1 MENLIRKWT
10 ESSLIIRILCGLGIG
25 TILGIIFKK
34 YDVIGF
40 PGELFIKALR
50 GIAPILVFALVAS
63 NLSKAGEGIGNRF
76 KIIIFLYLVSTF
88 LSAIIAV
95 SANFIFPVKMPINET
110 KDKMFAS
117 SDNNNLGDIL
127 KNIFLSIFEN
137 PLVSLS
143 QGGYLGILFWAIII
157 GYCLKKNAKESTLN
171 MLSDFSDVISLIVR
185 GIIQFAPIGIMCLI
199 YTAVAENGIKI
210 FYKYGKLILLDVSCV
225 FIVTFITNPLIVFI
239 ILRSNPYPLILTC
252 LKESGLTAFLT
263 RSSAANI
270 PVNLRLCE
278 KLGLDKD
285 FYSVSIPLGSTIN
298 MGGSAITISVMTL
311 TLCNK
316 LGINVS
322 IDKSIVLTFISTLAA
337 CGTSGVSGGSLLLIP
352 MACSLFGIS
361 DEDSEKAIHVGFIID
376 VIQDSCAT
384 ALNSS
389 SDVVFTATA
398 DYFEKNKKGEKSYNL
413 REIVND

>member
-1 MENLIRKWT
+1 MENLVRKWT
-10 ESSLIIRILCGLGIG
+10 ESSLILRILCGLGIG

-34 YDVIGF
+34 NDVIGF

-50 GIAPILVFALVAS
+50 GIAPILVFTLVAS
-63 NLSKAGEGIGNRF
+63 NLSRAGEGIGNRF
-76 KIIIFLYLVSTF
+76 KIIIILYMISTF

-95 SANFIFPVKMPINET
+95 CANYIFPVKMPINET
-110 KDKMFAS
+110 KDKMLAS

-127 KNIFLSIFEN
+127 KNIFLNIVEN

-143 QGGYLGILFWAIII
+143 QGGYLGILFYAIII

-171 MLSDFSDVISLIVR
+171 ILTDISDVISLIVR

-225 FIVTFITNPLIVFI
+225 FIVAFITNPFIVFI
-239 ILRSNPYPLILTC
+239 LLRRNPYPLILTC
-252 LKESGLTAFLT
+252 LKESGITAFLT

-316 LGINVS
+316 LGIHVS

-361 DEDSEKAIHVGFIID
+361 DEDAEKAIHVGFIID

-398 DYFEKNKKGEKSYNL
+398 DYYEKNKEGEKNTNL
-413 REIVND
+413 REIVNE